1 MTEDPQRFLKSS
13 FCEFKLRFY
22 NRWLTN
28 VYIHYTSL
36 IKQHLECVEKKFSI
50 DKLPKDF
57 INKLSK
63 ASDHKLVCGLLNP
76 VQVTKSG
83 Y

>member
-1 MTEDPQRFLKSS
+1 MTEDLQWCFKSS
-13 FCEFKLRFY
+13 ISEFKLRSY
-22 NRWLTN
+22 NGWLTN
-28 VYIHYTSL
+28 VYIHYRSL
-36 IKQHLECVEKKFSI
+36 IKQHFRCVEKKISI

-63 ASDHKLVCGLLNP
+63 ASDHKLVCGLLNQ